1 MSNPLRVFYVDLC
14 PSPGGSIFSLFHLVS
29 QLDRS
34 QVQPLVALATVNEF
48 TRFEDTDIPTVRV
61 HVPRWDRGFAAPA
74 ADSAVTA
81 PRARAQTLRTH
92 ARGGAVWRTAG
103 GLRRLG
109 RDIAPV
115 ARDLVRVLRSFQ
127 PDLVHLNDIIPL
139 NQAGALACRLTQT
152 PAICHCRSF
161 ETASNSDIRW
171 LLPGI
176 DGMVFISQA
185 IATTHLAAMPPL
197 HHHAII
203 PNAVNLHDYIASD
216 APAELRAALG
226 IPADAPLLTMA
237 GRISPW
243 KGQHVFVQALAR
255 VRAQVPAARG
265 LIVGLA
271 EEADGPGYAARV
283 RAQADTLGLHDA
295 LHFTGFRRDIPAVF
309 AASDV
314 VVHSSVKPEPFG
326 RVIIEGMAAGRATVA
341 TALGGTA
348 EIITNGVDGLLVPAD
363 DSAALADA
371 LVRLLAD
378 PVERARLGAAARQTV
393 EERYQVQT
401 HVQAMLNFYA
411 RVLAGRH

>member
-1 MSNPLRVFYVDLC
+1 MSNPLRVLYVDLC

-29 QLDRS
+29 HLDRR

-48 TRFEDTDIPTVRV
+48 TRFEESTIPVVRV
-61 HVPRWDRGFAAPA
+61 HVPRWDRGFVTPA
-74 ADSAVTA
+74 ADSTS
-81 PRARAQTLRTH
+81 PTSRHRAQTVRDHPLGD
-92 ARGGAVWRTAG
+92 AAWRTAG
-103 GLRRLG
+103 GLRRLS

-115 ARDLVRVLRSFQ
+115 ARDLVHVLRTFQ
-127 PDLVHLNDIIPL
+127 PDLVHLNDILPL
-139 NQAGALACRLTQT
+139 NQAGALACRLSHT

-161 ETASNSDIRW
+161 ETASPTDIRW

-176 DGMVFISQA
+176 EGMIFISQA

-197 HHHAII
+197 PHHAII
-203 PNAVNLHDYIASD
+203 PNAVNLHDYTAFAD
-216 APAELRAALG
+216 PVALRAALH
-226 IPADAPLLTMA
+226 IPANAPLVTMA

-255 VRAQVPAARG
+255 VRAEMPTARG

-283 RAQADTLGLHDA
+283 RAQADALGLHDA

-341 TALGGTA
+341 TALGGAA
-348 EIITNGVDGLLVPAD
+348 EIITDGVDGLLVPAD
-363 DSAALADA
+363 DPAALADA
-371 LVRLLAD
+371 LLHLLAD
-378 PVERARLGAAARQTV
+378 PVNRARLGAAARRTV
-393 EERYQVQT
+393 EQRYQVQT
-401 HVQAMLNFYA
+401 HVQAVLGFYA
-411 RVLAGRH
+411 RVLAGRR